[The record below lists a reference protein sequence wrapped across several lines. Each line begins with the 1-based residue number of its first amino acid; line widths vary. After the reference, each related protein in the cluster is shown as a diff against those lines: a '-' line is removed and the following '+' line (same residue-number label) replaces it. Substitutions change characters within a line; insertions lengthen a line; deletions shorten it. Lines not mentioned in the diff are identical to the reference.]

1 MDNGYIYFSFSLYML
16 LMLTIGGYFY
26 FKTKNVEDYVL
37 GGRTL
42 GPFPSA
48 LSSVASDM
56 SGWLLLGLPGFAI
69 TGGMQ
74 AFWIAFGLYLGII
87 ANWQFVAKRLRIFS
101 EKAKNSI
108 TIPGY
113 IENRFQDHSGILRL
127 IIAVVILFFFL
138 FYTASGFV
146 AGGKLFSEVFGIN
159 YKAAVFIGMLL
170 IVGYTLVGG
179 YMAVCWT
186 DVIQGLLM
194 LLALVVVPL
203 VALSKLGGWGA
214 VQTSLDAQGSYLDFF
229 KKPDGTAIGFITII
243 SLMAWGL
250 GYFGQPHIISRF
262 MGISSA
268 KEVNKAKIIASTWS
282 FFTMIGAILIGLIG
296 AAYFVGDNALADPE
310 RVFVTFVGILF
321 HPLVSGILLAAIMAA
336 IMSTADSQLLIASA
350 AFTSDIF
357 ERWIIRNQKD
367 NSVELLVGRLAV
379 LVIAIVAAVIAL
391 DENSSVLSIVS
402 YAWAGLGATC
412 GPVILISL
420 YWRRMNLAG
429 AIAGVVVG
437 AVVVIGWNKM
447 SGGIFDVYELLPAF
461 ILASAAIFIVSLVT
475 KEPDEDVTAIF
486 DESIKEV

>member
-1 MDNGYIYFSFSLYML
+1 MDNGYIYLSFSLYML
-16 LMLTIGGYFY
+16 LMLAIGGYFY

-42 GPFPSA
+42 GPIPSA

-74 AFWIAFGLYLGII
+74 AFWIALGLYIGIV
-87 ANWQFVAKRLRIFS
+87 ANWQFVAKRLRVFS

-113 IENRFQDHSGILRL
+113 IENRFVDHSGVLRL

-146 AGGKLFSEVFGIN
+146 AGGKLFSEVFGVN

-170 IVGYTLVGG
+170 IVAYTLVGG

-194 LLALVVVPL
+194 LLALVIVPI
-203 VALSKLGGWGA
+203 VALSQIGGWGA
-214 VQTSLDAQGSYLDFF
+214 MSASLDAQGTYLDFF
-229 KKPDGTAIGFITII
+229 KSPDGSAIGILSII

-250 GYFGQPHIISRF
+250 GYFGQPHIITRF
-262 MGISSA
+262 MGISSPNA
-268 KEVNKAKIIASTWS
+268 VGKAKLIASSWS
-282 FFTMIGAILIGLIG
+282 LFTMIGAIVIGLVG
-296 AAYFVGDNALADPE
+296 AAYFTGDNALADPE

-357 ERWIIRNQKD
+357 DRWLFKGKNE
-367 NSVELLVGRLAV
+367 NLELLVGRIAV
-379 LVIAIVAAVIAL
+379 LTIAVIAAFIAL

-412 GPVILISL
+412 GPIILISL

-429 AIAGVVVG
+429 AIAGAIVGTIVVVG
-437 AVVVIGWNKM
+437 WNKL
-447 SGGIFDVYELLPAF
+447 SGGIFDVYELLPGF
-461 ILASAAIFIVSLVT
+461 ILASIAIFVVSLAT
-475 KEPDEDVTAIF
+475 KEPSEEVTNIF
-486 DESIKEV
+486 DQSMKEV